1 LQEKIRVLR
10 DHGQIRKY
18 HHTMIG
24 WNGRMDGIQGA
35 VLQVKLRHLEKG
47 NELRRSHAAHYNAA
61 LRNID
66 EIVLPFCPVD
76 VTPVYHIYAIR
87 VQNRDE
93 VMEALGHEG
102 IGSGVHY
109 PIPIHRQEAYR
120 SLGYGPGSF
129 PVAEKCAAEFVS
141 LPMFPELTSEQ
152 LDYVAQGVTQAVNSG
167 VVA

>member
-1 LQEKIRVLR
+1 MEFKGPCCRS
-10 DHGQIRKY
+10 
-18 HHTMIG
+18 
-24 WNGRMDGIQGA
+24 
-35 VLQVKLRHLEKG
+35 KLRHLEKG

-61 LRNID
+61 LQNID
-66 EIVLPFCPVD
+66 DIVLPFCPAD

-87 VQNRDE
+87 IQNRDE
-93 VMEALGHEG
+93 VMGTLGHEG

-120 SLGYGPGSF
+120 GLGYGPGSF
-129 PVAEKCAAEFVS
+129 PIAEKCAAEFVS